1 MVLSQFVILEIQ
13 ILAETLYFSQVKY
26 HLIVFSPLYLLLSA
40 TLATDIVAIIMAA
53 IMIYHIRSK
62 YTAVG
67 KEKKKGFSFSIVFNK
82 LFLGRKEIVMF
93 FYLYMIT
100 IFLEMLLVTDIIP
113 TSSPVYPVSCIQ
125 VHNIHKLI
133 VN

>member
-67 KEKKKGFSFSIVFNK
+67 KEKRAF
-82 LFLGRKEIVMF
+82 LFQL
-93 FYLYMIT
+93 
-100 IFLEMLLVTDIIP
+100 
-113 TSSPVYPVSCIQ
+113 C
-125 VHNIHKLI
+125 LI
-133 VN
+133 NYF